1 VAAIL
6 HKVTSPNYK
15 LWPTAEEVL
24 RAATVGGARSAM
36 IHDQVGSLA
45 VGKKAD
51 LVVFDTKSINFTPL
65 NDLRNHLVYCE
76 NGTSITTVIVDGE
89 IVVKDGALTRVDETA
104 LLEEL
109 RSYLPEF
116 QKHHSQVEAINREF
130 EPYFAQIHRRCC
142 EQDVGINRYSSSQSE
157 WRW

>member
-1 VAAIL
+1 
-6 HKVTSPNYK
+6 
-15 LWPTAEEVL
+15 
-24 RAATVGGARSAM
+24 
-36 IHDQVGSLA
+36 
-45 VGKKAD
+45 
-51 LVVFDTKSINFTPL
+51 L

-89 IVVKDGALTRVDETA
+89 IVVKDGALARVDESA
-104 LLEEL
+104 LLDEL

-116 QKHHSQVEAINREF
+116 QKHHTQVEAINREF

-142 EQDVGINRYSSSQSE
+142 EQDVGINRYSSGESE